1 MANTSKDLLRF
12 EHKNSS
18 TSAIESA
25 LLVGRKKGSLSETR
39 EPDPDEKL
47 VTAPVPKSQVLGKV
61 KDFLGVISEANKRLE
76 LDAKDNAKAYDIEVL
91 TGNES
96 NVIEMDLMLGVADL
110 NTPEAV
116 AAAES
121 AIAGNQPVIPLAAS
135 SSETE
140 SDDGSDN
147 DDTDYNKESDNDD
160 NGNDKAC
167 PPLKLESAQD
177 DSSSKSTKKD
187 RSNKRPRIIELS

>member
-1 MANTSKDLLRF
+1 MGNTSKDLLRF
-12 EHKNSS
+12 EYKNSS

-25 LLVGRKKGSLSETR
+25 LLVCNKKDSFSETHK
-39 EPDPDEKL
+39 PDPDKKL
-47 VTAPVPKSQVLGKV
+47 VTAPIPKSQVLGKV

-76 LDAKDNAKAYDIEVL
+76 LDAKDNAQAYDIEVF

-135 SSETE
+135 SSEAE
-140 SDDGSDN
+140 SDDGGSDS
-147 DDTDYNKESDNDD
+147 DYDENNED
-160 NGNDKAC
+160 NGNDDNQAYS
-167 PPLKLESAQD
+167 PMKLETSG
-177 DSSSKSTKKD
+177 
-187 RSNKRPRIIELS
+187 R